1 MGRRVPFQNNEYY
14 HVYNR
19 GVEKRVIFMDVHDYR
34 RFRYILEE
42 FNTTEPV
49 YNVSEYVEH
58 QKAYTRGRTS
68 GKKLVMIENYCLMPN
83 HYHLCLRQLIPGGI
97 SKYLQKVMTGYTMYF
112 NLRHDRSGA
121 LFQGKTKSKHV
132 DEERYLNY
140 LHYYIDL
147 NPLTILYPEWKTR
160 GVPSGSKAR
169 MFLEKFPWNKRTKYG
184 SVNFNVEKIKLYE
197 NSLQHSRKVKT

>member
-34 RFRYILEE
+34 RFLYILEE

-83 HYHLCLRQLIPGGI
+83 H
-97 SKYLQKVMTGYTMYF
+97 
-112 NLRHDRSGA
+112 
-121 LFQGKTKSKHV
+121 
-132 DEERYLNY
+132 
-140 LHYYIDL
+140 
-147 NPLTILYPEWKTR
+147 
-160 GVPSGSKAR
+160 
-169 MFLEKFPWNKRTKYG
+169 
-184 SVNFNVEKIKLYE
+184 
-197 NSLQHSRKVKT
+197 